1 MTRHNRKTVD
11 KIEIVGPYNILH
23 VRELVETVEN
33 DKVVDSNFNRYTVF
47 PGTNYTQYDQKV
59 QLVARTM
66 HDNDTVVAFR
76 RNIRA
81 EEG

>member
-1 MTRHNRKTVD
+1 MTRQSRKTVD

-76 RNIRA
+76 RSNQVA
-81 EEG
+81 GG

>member
-1 MTRHNRKTVD
+1 MNRQNRKTVD

-33 DKVVDSNFNRYTVF
+33 DKVVDSNFHRYTVF
-47 PGTNYTQYDQKV
+47 CTNYTQYDQTV
-59 QLVARTM
+59 QLVASTM

-76 RNIRA
+76 RSNQVA
-81 EEG
+81 GG